1 MKRFI
6 TAVLAAG
13 LVALATL
20 PELASGV
27 ASSPPECPVCDCSS
41 EAASYLGV
49 GGRSAP
55 VAIPVPEE
63 YEEVVAVRDYP
74 ADDGYPKPASYEDY
88 VAVDPYDEYVA
99 AAEAAYPMDLDMGY
113 GDYGL

>member
-1 MKRFI
+1 MMRFI

-13 LVALATL
+13 LVATL
-20 PELASGV
+20 PDLTSGV

-74 ADDGYPKPASYEDY
+74 ADDGYPEPDSCKDY
-88 VAVDPYDEYVA
+88 AAVDPYTEYATV
-99 AAEAAYPMDLDMGY
+99 YPYAFPCNLT
-113 GDYGL
+113 

>member
-1 MKRFI
+1 MRFV

-13 LVALATL
+13 LVTTL
-20 PELASGV
+20 PDLASGV

-74 ADDGYPKPASYEDY
+74 ADDGYPKPASYEY
-88 VAVDPYDEYVA
+88 YA

-113 GDYGL
+113 GDYGLFRGRRSTAGS

>member
-1 MKRFI
+1 MRFI

-13 LVALATL
+13 LVATL
-20 PELASGV
+20 PDLASRV

-63 YEEVVAVRDYP
+63 YD
-74 ADDGYPKPASYEDY
+74 
-88 VAVDPYDEYVA
+88 AVDPYEEYVA

-113 GDYGL
+113 GDYGLFRGRRSTAGSSYSGRYGR